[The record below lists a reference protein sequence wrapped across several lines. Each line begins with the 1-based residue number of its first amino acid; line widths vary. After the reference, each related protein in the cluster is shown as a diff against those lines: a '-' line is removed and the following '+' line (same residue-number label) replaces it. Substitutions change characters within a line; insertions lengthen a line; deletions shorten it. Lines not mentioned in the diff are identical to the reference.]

1 MEKDIKRTRLQK
13 PETKEK
19 ISNSQRVRF
28 ARYKRAL
35 KENELR
41 KLEPVII
48 KDTVPLDD
56 FDLYLELKFQLAD
69 EIELMI
75 DAMFQLFSHQLKMEK
90 QEKSKQKVNEIM
102 NNVDVTS
109 IVDRTIKDYFE
120 ENILNDEDNRHK

>member
-1 MEKDIKRTRLQK
+1 MEKDIKKTRLQK

-102 NNVDVTS
+102 NNVDVAS

>member
-1 MEKDIKRTRLQK
+1 MEKDIKKTRLQK

-28 ARYKRAL
+28 AKYKRAL

-102 NNVDVTS
+102 NNVDVAS

>member
-102 NNVDVTS
+102 NNVDVAS